1 MAAVRLRTLREQSAG
16 RVTLTWRAF
25 PLRPTPDPDATFKG
39 THRESGWARCGDL
52 ARDTDVEYRMWAR
65 PDYPAWSMPALDAAK
80 CVALQG
86 PDLFEAAHLALYRAF
101 FTDGVNI
108 GRPEEVIEVIGRLP
122 GVDRGRFLKDY
133 ESGRGRQAVLDD
145 YEAALSQH
153 GVRAIPTVV
162 APSGRRVIGAVSL
175 AEYQRVLEL

>member
-39 THRESGWARCGDL
+39 THRESGWARCRDL

-86 PDLFEAAHLALYRAF
+86 QDLFEAAHLALYRAF

-108 GRPEEVIEVIGRLP
+108 GCPEEVIEVSGGIR
-122 GVDRGRFLKDY
+122 GVDNSRFLRDY
-133 ESGRGRQAVLDD
+133 EAGRGRQAVLED

-162 APSGRRVIGAVSL
+162 ASGGRRVIGAVSL
-175 AEYQRVLEL
+175 SEYQRVLGV

>member
-1 MAAVRLRTLREQSAG
+1 MAAVRLRRLQAESEG

-25 PLRPTPDPDATFKG
+25 PLRPTPDPSAAFKG
-39 THRESGWARCGDL
+39 THRESGWARCRDL
-52 ARDTDVEYRMWAR
+52 ARDTAVEYRMWAR

-86 PDLFEAAHLALYRAF
+86 PDLFERAHLALYRAF

-108 GRPEEVIEVIGRLP
+108 GRPEEVIEVIGSVP
-122 GVDRGRFLKDY
+122 GVDRDRFLKDY

-145 YEAALSQH
+145 YQAALSQH
-153 GVRAIPTVV
+153 GVRAIPTVI
-162 APSGRRVIGAVSL
+162 APDGRRVIGAVSL
-175 AEYQRVLEL
+175 AEYRRVLGV

>member
-1 MAAVRLRTLREQSAG
+1 
-16 RVTLTWRAF
+16 
-25 PLRPTPDPDATFKG
+25 
-39 THRESGWARCGDL
+39 
-52 ARDTDVEYRMWAR
+52 MWAR

-108 GRPEEVIEVIGRLP
+108 GRPEEVIEVIGGLP

-133 ESGRGRQAVLDD
+133 ESGRGRPAVLDD

>member
-1 MAAVRLRTLREQSAG
+1 MAAVRLRTLREHSDG
-16 RVTLTWRAF
+16 VTLTWRAF
-25 PLRPTPDPDATFKG
+25 PLRPTPDPSATFKG
-39 THRESGWARCGDL
+39 THRESGWARCRDL
-52 ARDTDVEYRMWAR
+52 ARDTAVEYRMWTR

-86 PDLFEAAHLALYRAF
+86 PELFESAHLALYRAF

-108 GRPEEVIEVIGRLP
+108 GRPDEVIEVIGGLG

-145 YEAALSQH
+145 YQAALSRH

-162 APSGRRVIGAVSL
+162 TPDGRRVIGAVSL
-175 AEYQRVLEL
+175 AEYQRVLGI

>member
-1 MAAVRLRTLREQSAG
+1 VAAVRLRTLKEQSG
-16 RVTLTWRAF
+16 GLVTLTWRAF
-25 PLRPTPDPDATFKG
+25 PLRPTPDPGATFKG
-39 THRESGWARCGDL
+39 TRRESGWARCRDL

-80 CVALQG
+80 CAALQG

-108 GRPEEVIEVIGRLP
+108 GRPEEVIEVIGALR
-122 GVDRGRFLKDY
+122 GVDRDRFLGDY

-145 YEAALSQH
+145 YQAALSQH

-162 APSGRRVIGAVSL
+162 TPDGRRVIGAVSL
-175 AEYQRVLEL
+175 AEYRRVLGV